1 MREYRVKD
9 LMVPAA
15 EYASISIN
23 STIRDGILALEQA
36 QRREFQED
44 PTRHRDR
51 AVLVMDQSGN
61 IIGKL
66 SMWSIIG
73 CLEPVYEQ
81 RESNS
86 VFSKAASRV
95 GSAGAVLKQMMESS
109 HLWRNRLASIA
120 DETTDLKIKNL
131 LHTPREKE
139 LIDEDAPLEKAIHQL
154 VDKHYMSLL
163 VTREERIV
171 GILRLVDVFEAVS
184 GMIKREN
191 SQAKTKPRAPTVK

>member
-1 MREYRVKD
+1 MRDYRVKD
-9 LMVPAA
+9 LMLPA
-15 EYASISIN
+15 EDYASISIDA
-23 STIRDGILALEQA
+23 SIRDGILALEQA
-36 QRREFQED
+36 QRREFHED

-51 AVLVMDQSGN
+51 AVLVMDQSGD

-73 CLEPVYEQ
+73 CLEPSYDQ
-81 RESNS
+81 AESNS
-86 VFSKAASRV
+86 AFSKAVARV
-95 GSAGAVLKQMMESS
+95 GSARAVFKQMMESS

-120 DETTDLKIKNL
+120 DDTTHQKIKDL

-171 GILRLVDVFEAVS
+171 GILRLVDVFEAVC
-184 GMIKREN
+184 GMIKHEN
-191 SQAKTKPRAPTVK
+191 RQAKAEHRASTAK

>member
-1 MREYRVKD
+1 MREYRVKE
-9 LMVPAA
+9 LMVPAE
-15 EYASISIN
+15 EYASISID
-23 STIRDGILALEQA
+23 SSIRDGILALEQA
-36 QRREFQED
+36 QRREFRED

-51 AVLVMDQSGN
+51 AVLVMDQSGD

-86 VFSKAASRV
+86 AFSKAAARV
-95 GSAGAVLKQMMESS
+95 GSAEAVLKQVMESS

-171 GILRLVDVFEAVS
+171 GISRLVDVFEAVC
-184 GMIKREN
+184 GMIKR
-191 SQAKTKPRAPTVK
+191 